1 MPLFISSI
9 ASGSNGNCYYIGNG
23 REAVLIDAG
32 ISCREVE
39 KRMARQGLSMQQ
51 VKAIFVSHEHTDHVR
66 GLSVLA
72 NKYQLP
78 VFLTHGTRRSCRLA
92 IPERLLHPLADLQT
106 TMVGELEVMSFRK
119 YHDAAEPHSF
129 LVRDA
134 DYTVGV
140 FTDIGRVCERMVDFF
155 GQCDAVFLE
164 SNYDMDMLMR
174 GKYPFFLKNRIRGG
188 YGHLSNAEALELFR
202 HHRSP
207 RLTHLLLAHLSR
219 DNNDPELVHDLF
231 AEYRGDTEIVV
242 AGRHAETAVY
252 ALGKPMHVPATLF
265 GYEIDISISATS
277 ITRLAP

>member
-1 MPLFISSI
+1 MRLFISSI

-32 ISCREVE
+32 ISCRETE

-78 VFLTHGTRRSCRLA
+78 VFLTNGTRRACRLA

-106 TMVGELEVMSFRK
+106 TVVGGLEVTSFRK

-129 LVRDA
+129 LVRSNS
-134 DYTVGV
+134 YTVGI

-164 SNYDMDMLMR
+164 ANYDVDMLMR
-174 GKYPFFLKNRIRGG
+174 GRYPFFLKNRIRGG
-188 YGHLSNAEALELFR
+188 YGHLSNVEALELFR

-207 RLTHLLLAHLSR
+207 KLSHLLLSHLSR
-219 DNNDPELVHDLF
+219 DNNDPDLVHDLF
-231 AEYRGDTEIVV
+231 SECRGETEIII
-242 AGRHAETAVY
+242 AGRHAESGVY
-252 ALGKPMHVPATLF
+252 GLGAPVHAPVTLF
-265 GYEIDISISATS
+265 ECGIEVSFSTNIRRA
-277 ITRLAP
+277 AP